1 MPYCDQ
7 KLLEY
12 IFSRVW
18 LVSNDNIIR
27 IWNSNQ
33 FGSIASLTDKDWDDD
48 GMLKLVK
55 ESCKIFSQ
63 KGYFHKDLSKR
74 HVTKY
79 TKTDKIKILFI
90 DLSRVEKIHVVY
102 DNINLRSSNTKQER
116 LTPFKAPKGHQ

>member
-1 MPYCDQ
+1 MVLPIWWYVF
-7 KLLEY
+7 LS
-12 IFSRVW
+12 I
-18 LVSNDNIIR
+18 VSNDNIIR

-33 FGSIASLTDKDWDDD
+33 FGSIASLTDKDLDDD

-74 HVTKY
+74 H
-79 TKTDKIKILFI
+79 
-90 DLSRVEKIHVVY
+90 SRKDTRRSEEMYSCIINDPHKQPTVFNVY